1 MNQLVMEINMILSE
15 LLYNWVDSK
24 TSSKQ
29 PPASELLLGLKSRL
43 KEGWA
48 DVLVIFRMKPS
59 STIPVL
65 RGYPKEEDA

>member
-1 MNQLVMEINMILSE
+1 MEVNMILSE
-15 LLYNWVDSK
+15 LLYWVDSK

-29 PPASELLLGLKSRL
+29 PPASELLVGLTSRL
-43 KEGWA
+43 KEGRA

-59 STIPVL
+59 STMPFL